1 MSITIELVK
10 KLRESASCGRLKD
23 PQDIILMKEA
33 ADAIE
38 TLSAKMQ
45 DYDRLKKH
53 DTQYLDD
60 IDNPLEPLKI
70 SYALDSE
77 IFILEYRKKNKPK
90 EVNILDY
97 TVIATLQECLKR
109 RTDD

>member
-1 MSITIELVK
+1 MSITSELVK

-23 PQDIILMKEA
+23 PQDVILMKEA

-45 DYDRLKKH
+45 DYDRLKKREM
-53 DTQYLDD
+53 QYLDD
-60 IDNPLEPLKI
+60 IGNPLEPMKI
-70 SYALDSE
+70 SYALDSQ
-77 IFILEYRKKNKPK
+77 IFILEYRKKNRPE

-97 TVIATLQECLKR
+97 TIIAALQECLKR